1 MCSPGSNGMIPAAS
15 LHCVL
20 PVAQMAVAA
29 QTKLV
34 APARLS
40 WTLEKRSQS
49 AAQKLSV
56 RETHRAGA
64 AAQDCC

>member
-15 LHCVL
+15 LHW
-20 PVAQMAVAA
+20 AVAA
-29 QTKLV
+29 QTKLI

-49 AAQKLSV
+49 AAQRLSV
-56 RETHRAGA
+56 RETHTAGA